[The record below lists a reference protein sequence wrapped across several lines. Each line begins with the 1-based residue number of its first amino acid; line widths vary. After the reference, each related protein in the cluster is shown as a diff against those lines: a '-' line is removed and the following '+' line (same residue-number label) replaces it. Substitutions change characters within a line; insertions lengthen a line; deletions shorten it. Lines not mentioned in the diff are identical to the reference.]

1 MASRIVQ
8 VDTPL
13 GPGRFF
19 VDPAE
24 QPSSILVL
32 GHGAGGGVGA
42 ADLELLARSLPK
54 LGSTVVRFEQ
64 PWRTAGRKVGP
75 PPPRLDEAWTAAL
88 GWLVEQ
94 EWAQHRLV
102 VGGRSAGARV
112 ACRTASNTNAA
123 AIVCLAF
130 PLHLPGRPEKS
141 RLSELLAAAQ
151 PRLVLQGSKDSFGT
165 GEEIRAAIGG
175 LPGIA
180 VVDLP
185 GADHSYRIAARS
197 AASGA
202 SNRTGIA
209 RRRAE
214 EEGVDN
220 ASPSVSD
227 DEVGG
232 IAARSAASGASNRTE
247 TARSSPFTPVDLRT
261 TLVSEISRFIGAV
274 TGITTP

>member
-1 MASRIVQ
+1 
-8 VDTPL
+8 
-13 GPGRFF
+13 
-19 VDPAE
+19 
-24 QPSSILVL
+24 
-32 GHGAGGGVGA
+32 
-42 ADLELLARSLPK
+42 
-54 LGSTVVRFEQ
+54 VRFEQ

-197 AASGA
+197 AAS
-202 SNRTGIA
+202 
-209 RRRAE
+209 
-214 EEGVDN
+214 
-220 ASPSVSD
+220 
-227 DEVGG
+227 
-232 IAARSAASGASNRTE
+232 NRTE
-247 TARSSPFTPVDLRT
+247 TARSTPFTPVDLRT
-261 TLVSEISRFIGAV
+261 TLVTEISRFIGAV